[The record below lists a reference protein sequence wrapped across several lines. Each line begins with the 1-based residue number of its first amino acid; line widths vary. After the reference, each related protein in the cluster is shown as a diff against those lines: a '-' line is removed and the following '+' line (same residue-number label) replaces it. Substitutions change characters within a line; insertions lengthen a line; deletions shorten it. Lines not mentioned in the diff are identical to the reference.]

1 MTPLLPTMCKS
12 IKKESHLKALSAI
25 LIVILLSGCA
35 IPTVIKSQPEGAT
48 VYIDNTKMGK
58 TPLTYSDTEILLSHK
73 NVRLELDGYKSFNR
87 IIKKDKLKI
96 GPLVGAC
103 FAGIPGLWALG
114 YDEEYNFEL
123 ERGHFPTGRVKSAP
137 TRSTSEDLP
146 KTVSTQPV
154 AQPVEKK
161 SDSTVALQS
170 TSSSSASMI
179 VNVNKA
185 KLRKKPSDKAGI
197 VKTLKKGEEVQVI
210 KQDQGWCLV
219 ELAGGETGWCQKG
232 YLALRN

>member
-1 MTPLLPTMCKS
+1 MKTLY
-12 IKKESHLKALSAI
+12 AI

-48 VYIDNTKMGK
+48 VYIGNTKMGK
-58 TPLTYSDTEILLSHK
+58 TPLTYSDTEILLTQK
-73 NVRLELDGYKSFNR
+73 NVRLELDGYKSFNSV
-87 IIKKDKLKI
+87 IIKDKLKI

-114 YDEEYNFEL
+114 YAEEYNFEL
-123 ERGHFPTGRVKSAP
+123 ERGHFPTSRVKSAP
-137 TRSTSEDLP
+137 ARSTSEDLP
-146 KTVSTQPV
+146 KTVST
-154 AQPVEKK
+154 QPVEKK

-210 KQDQGWCLV
+210 KQDQGWCLI

-232 YLALRN
+232 SLALRN